1 MFSKRADGR
10 ILKNLDPYDKA
21 LCYVMSR
28 RSDAHVYFTEEI
40 DCKYFD
46 EYIAQ
51 KKAEGKELTYLH
63 ILMVA
68 IVRVHA
74 QRPWLNRFVM
84 NGRIFARNELT
95 VSMAVKKSLRD
106 TSTSTT
112 VKLPFTGHENI
123 FEIADRID
131 QSIFETKEVG
141 SENKTDRLAA
151 RVMNAPPLL
160 IKLMVWA
167 IKLLDRWNLLPKAI
181 IDASPFH
188 TSVFITYLK
197 SVGIN
202 GIYHHIY
209 DFGTTGMFIGVGKEI
224 FRPVID
230 EETGEIRPGKVIE
243 LKVVADE
250 RFCDGLYHARSMR
263 LVRKYLKN
271 PALLEERL
279 ETVEKDID

>member
-1 MFSKRADGR
+1 MFSKRSDGR
-10 ILKNLDPYDKA
+10 ILRNLDPYDKA
-21 LCYVMSR
+21 LCYIMSR
-28 RSDAHVYFTEEI
+28 RSDAHVYFTEEF

-46 EYIAQ
+46 EYIA
-51 KKAEGKELTYLH
+51 KKKEEGRDITYLH
-63 ILMVA
+63 ILMAA

-74 QRPWLNRFVM
+74 QFPALNRFVM

-95 VSMAVKKSLRD
+95 VSMAIKKKLRS

-112 VKLPFTGHENI
+112 VKLPFTGHEGLL
-123 FEIADRID
+123 ESADKID
-131 QSIFETKEVG
+131 DSESEVKKPG
-141 SENKTDRLAA
+141 SENSTDRLAA
-151 RVMNAPPLL
+151 RIMNAPPIF
-160 IKLMVWA
+160 IKLMVWF
-167 IKLLDRWNLLPKAI
+167 IKLLDRWNILPRAI

-209 DFGTTGMFIGVGKEI
+209 DFGTTGMFLGVGKEI
-224 FRPVID
+224 FRPVLD
-230 EETGEIRPGKVIE
+230 EETGEVRPGKVIE

-250 RFCDGLYHARSMR
+250 RFCDGMYHAIAMR
-263 LVRKYLKN
+263 QVRKYLKN

>member
-10 ILKNLDPYDKA
+10 ILRNLDPYDKA
-21 LCYVMSR
+21 LCYVMPR
-28 RSDAHVYFTEEI
+28 RSDAHVYFTEEV

-46 EYIAQ
+46 EYIEK
-51 KKAEGKELTYLH
+51 KKAEGRDITYLH
-63 ILMVA
+63 IFTAA
-68 IVRVHA
+68 IVRAHA
-74 QRPWLNRFVM
+74 QYPALNRFVM

-95 VSMAVKKSLRD
+95 VSMAIKKRLR
-106 TSTSTT
+106 TSATSTT
-112 VKLPFTGHENI
+112 VKLPFTGHESI
-123 FEIADRID
+123 LEIADAID
-131 QSIFETKEVG
+131 GSISEVKAPG
-141 SENKTDRLAA
+141 SENSTDRLAA
-151 RVMNAPPLL
+151 RIMNAPPIF

-167 IKLLDRWNLLPKAI
+167 IKLLDRWNMLPRAI

-209 DFGTTGMFIGVGKEI
+209 DFGTTGMFLGVGKEI
-224 FRPVID
+224 FRPVLD
-230 EETGEIRPGKVIE
+230 EDTGEIRPGKVIE

-250 RFCDGLYHARSMR
+250 RFCDGMYHARAMR
-263 LVRKYLKN
+263 QVRKYLKN

-279 ETVEKDID
+279 ETVERDID

>member
-1 MFSKRADGR
+1 MFSKRKDGR
-10 ILKNLDPYDKA
+10 ILRNLDPYDKA
-21 LCYVMSR
+21 LCYIMSR
-28 RSDAHVYFTEEI
+28 RSDAHVYFTEEF

-46 EYIAQ
+46 EYIA
-51 KKAEGKELTYLH
+51 KKKEEGRDLTYLH
-63 ILMVA
+63 ILMAA

-74 QRPWLNRFVM
+74 QFPALNRFVM

-95 VSMAVKKSLRD
+95 VSMAIKKKLRS

-112 VKLPFTGHENI
+112 VKLPFTGHEGLL
-123 FEIADRID
+123 EIADRID
-131 QSIFETKEVG
+131 ASVSEVKKPG
-141 SENKTDRLAA
+141 SENSTDRLAA
-151 RVMNAPPLL
+151 RIMNAPPLL
-160 IKLMVWA
+160 IKLMVWL
-167 IKLLDRWNLLPKAI
+167 IKLLDRWNMLPRAI

-209 DFGTTGMFIGVGKEI
+209 DFGTTGMFLGVGKEI
-224 FRPVID
+224 FRPVLD
-230 EETGEIRPGKVIE
+230 EETGQVRPGKVIE

-250 RFCDGLYHARSMR
+250 RFCDGMYHAIAMR
-263 LVRKYLKN
+263 QVRKYLKN

>member
-10 ILKNLDPYDKA
+10 ALRSLDPYDKA
-21 LCYVMSR
+21 LSYVMPR

-46 EYIAQ
+46 EYIA
-51 KKAEGKELTYLH
+51 KKRLEGREINYLH
-63 ILMVA
+63 LFMAA

-74 QRPWLNRFVM
+74 QRPELNRFVM
-84 NGRIFARNELT
+84 NGRVFARNELT
-95 VSMAVKKSLRD
+95 ISMAIKKTLRE
-106 TSTSTT
+106 SSPSTT
-112 VKLPFTGHENI
+112 VKLKFTGHENI
-123 FEIADRID
+123 FEVADMVD
-131 QSIFETKEVG
+131 ASIFDTKKAGAV
-141 SENKTDRLAA
+141 NKTDRLAA
-151 RVMNAPPLL
+151 AIMNAPPLF

-167 IKLLDRWNLLPKAI
+167 IKLLDRWNMLPKSI

-188 TSVFITYLK
+188 TTAFVTYLK

-202 GIYHHIY
+202 GVYHHIY
-209 DFGTTGMFIGVGKEI
+209 DFGTTGMFLGVGKEI
-224 FRPVID
+224 LRPVVD
-230 EETGEIRPGKVIE
+230 EESGEIRPGKVID

-271 PALLEERL
+271 PVLLETRL
-279 ETVEKDID
+279 ENVEKDID